1 MTRLRNSKT
10 QRRSTQDLS
19 SVDFRT
25 DINWWTN
32 NMNRGVRP
40 RNYDLRNRI
49 VSKLLPPSHFTPPS
63 NAIST
68 PEATAP
74 PYSQEKIQVPSTS
87 LLLEAADTF
96 TTPPVTIHTPLS
108 TLETIPTSSTG
119 TTPTS
124 RLTTAFQSLFDH
136 GSTALS
142 PPASNL
148 GPVNQCP
155 IDLTPPT
162 FEGLSQLHEPTPISP
177 VLVTPK
183 RSLFMANLLNITPV
197 IETITF
203 WVQPLTLKT
212 PEHYSRSV
220 NSFGNCWRIKKRM
233 KDKYNESCH

>member
-1 MTRLRNSKT
+1 
-10 QRRSTQDLS
+10 
-19 SVDFRT
+19 
-25 DINWWTN
+25 
-32 NMNRGVRP
+32 MNRGVTP

-74 PYSQEKIQVPSTS
+74 PYSQEKIQVLSTS

-96 TTPPVTIHTPLS
+96 TTPPMTIHTPLS
-108 TLETIPTSSTG
+108 TFETIPTSSPG

-148 GPVNQCP
+148 GPVSQCP
-155 IDLTPPT
+155 IDLTPST

-197 IETITF
+197 TETITF

-220 NSFGNCWRIKKRM
+220 NSFGNCWRIKKRR